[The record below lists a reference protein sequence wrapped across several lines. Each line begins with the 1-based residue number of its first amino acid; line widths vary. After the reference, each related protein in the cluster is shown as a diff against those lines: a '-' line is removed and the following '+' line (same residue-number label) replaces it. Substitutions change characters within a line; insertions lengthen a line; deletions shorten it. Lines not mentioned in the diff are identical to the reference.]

1 MAFPFSDISSGR
13 VLLFDGALGTE
24 LLRRGVT
31 IGDSAESLNLDDP
44 EAVRRVHLDYFEA
57 GADVVSTNSF
67 GANRLKLSDFG
78 LEGKAPELN
87 RAAAAIAVGARP
99 AGRFV
104 AGSMGPTG
112 RLLRPHGEFPEEEFE
127 AAFAEQAEALA
138 AGGADFLIL
147 ETHYDLREALCG
159 LRAAVK
165 AVNLPVLVTMTFKR
179 TPRGFF
185 TFMGDTPAA
194 CLRALEDAGASAVG
208 ANCSLGPEDM
218 LELVRVMRPLTGLP
232 VMAQPN
238 AGQPVVAADGSFA
251 YLETPEDF
259 ARHVPGLLEAG
270 ANIIGGC
277 CGTTPEHIRL
287 MSACLGGRRKAG

>member
-1 MAFPFSDISSGR
+1 MTRPVLDFSSGR

-24 LLRRGVT
+24 FIRRGVVSA
-31 IGDSAESLNLDDP
+31 GSAESLNLSDP

-67 GANRLKLSDFG
+67 GANRLKLSDLG
-78 LEGKAPELN
+78 LEAKAPELN

-99 AGRFV
+99 VGRFV

-112 RLLRPHGEFPEEEFE
+112 RLLEPHGGFREEEFE
-127 AAFAEQAEALA
+127 KAFSEQAEALA
-138 AGGADFLIL
+138 EGGVDCLVL

-159 LRAAVK
+159 LRAAVRT
-165 AVNLPVLVTMTFKR
+165 VDLPVLVTMTFKR

-194 CLRALEDAGASAVG
+194 CLRALEEAGASAVG

-218 LELVRVMRPLTGLP
+218 VELVRVMRPLTDLP
-232 VMAQPN
+232 LVVQPN
-238 AGQPVVAADGSFA
+238 AGQPVVAADGSVA
-251 YLETPEDF
+251 YLEKPEDF
-259 ARHVPGLLEAG
+259 ARHVSGLLEAG
-270 ANIIGGC
+270 ADIIGGC

-287 MSACLGGRRKAG
+287 MAAALGGRRKAG